1 MSLQTIIDNA
11 TYLEI
16 NKQKVAATSVS
27 RSGRI
32 LTAERVNA
40 IPYRFKV
47 GMHSGLTYS
56 DNRDLVEALD
66 ALDTIVSSNVDIG
79 ASNSNLNYIT
89 SYQGSANSS
98 QLNQLVMSSTGT
110 ANLVIDTSGVTA
122 TGLSGSNLFVVGD
135 VIQPAG
141 DTGTYKYPYNV
152 TSNVAWNARSVT
164 VPVHRPVLTQSG
176 VALTSGGVRVG
187 TNCRYHLKL
196 VKKPKTRVLPH
207 NRLGFT
213 EDFEL
218 VEVIT

>member
-79 ASNSNLNYIT
+79 ASNTNLNYIT
-89 SYQGSANSS
+89 SYQGSANTS
-98 QLNQLVMSSTGT
+98 QVNQLVMSSTGT
-110 ANLVIDTSGVTA
+110 ANLVIDTSSV
-122 TGLSGSNLFVVGD
+122 SGTPGGNLFVVGD

-141 DTGTYKYPYNV
+141 NTGTYKYPYNV
-152 TSNVAWNARSVT
+152 TSNVAWNASSVT
-164 VPVHRPVLTQSG
+164 VPVHRPVLAQDG

>member
-79 ASNSNLNYIT
+79 ASNTNLNYIT
-89 SYQGSANSS
+89 SYQGSANTS
-98 QLNQLVMSSTGT
+98 QVNQLVMSSTGT
-110 ANLVIDTSGVTA
+110 ANLVIDTSSV
-122 TGLSGSNLFVVGD
+122 SGTPGGNLFVVGD

-141 DTGTYKYPYNV
+141 NTGTYKYPYNV
-152 TSNVAWNARSVT
+152 TSNVAWNASSVT
-164 VPVHRPVLTQSG
+164 VPVHRPVLNQDG

-187 TNCRYHLKL
+187 TNCRYHLKP
-196 VKKPKTRVLPH
+196 VNKVFYRAASY
-207 NRLGFT
+207 NRIEFT
-213 EDFEL
+213 DDFDL
-218 VEVIT
+218 VEVIQ

>member
-79 ASNSNLNYIT
+79 ASNTNLNYIT

-98 QLNQLVMSSTGT
+98 QLNALVMSSTGT
-110 ANLVIDTSGVTA
+110 ANLVISTAGVSGNP
-122 TGLSGSNLFVVGD
+122 GGNLFVVGD

-152 TSNVAWNARSVT
+152 TSNVAWNASSVT

>member
-79 ASNSNLNYIT
+79 ASNTNLNYIT
-89 SYQGSANSS
+89 SYQGSANTS
-98 QLNQLVMSSTGT
+98 QVNQLVMSSTGT
-110 ANLVIDTSGVTA
+110 ANLVIDTSSV
-122 TGLSGSNLFVVGD
+122 SGTPGGNLFVVGD

-152 TSNVAWNARSVT
+152 TSNVAWNASSVT
-164 VPVHRPVLTQSG
+164 VPVHRPVLAQDG

>member
-79 ASNSNLNYIT
+79 ASNTNLNYIT
-89 SYQGSANSS
+89 SYQGSANTS
-98 QLNQLVMSSTGT
+98 QVNQLVMSSTGT
-110 ANLVIDTSGVTA
+110 ANLVIDTSSV
-122 TGLSGSNLFVVGD
+122 SGTPGGNLFVVGD

-141 DTGTYKYPYNV
+141 NTGTYKYPYNV
-152 TSNVAWNARSVT
+152 TSNVAWNASSVT
-164 VPVHRPVLTQSG
+164 VAVHRPVLAQDG

>member
-40 IPYRFKV
+40 IPYRFKL
-47 GMHSGLTYS
+47 GMHNGLTWS
-56 DNRDLVEALD
+56 ENRAVLESIDEI
-66 ALDTIVSSNVDIG
+66 DTITTSNVDIG
-79 ASNSNLNYIT
+79 GNNANMAWVT
-89 SYQGSANSS
+89 SYQGSANTS
-98 QLNQLVMSSTGT
+98 QLGQLVMTSTGT
-110 ANLVIDTSGVTA
+110 SNLVINTSSV
-122 TGLSGSNLFVVGD
+122 SGTPGGNLFVVGD

-141 DTGTYKYPYNV
+141 NTGTYKYPYNV
-152 TSNVAWNARSVT
+152 TSNVAWNGSSVT
-164 VPVHRPVLTQSG
+164 VPVHRPVLAQDG

-187 TNCRYHLKL
+187 TGCRYHLKL
-196 VKKPKTRVLPH
+196 IKKPKYRAVPYDRIAWTS
-207 NRLGFT
+207 
-213 EDFEL
+213 DFEL

>member
-1 MSLQTIIDNA
+1 MSSLQTIIDNA

-16 NKQKVAATSVS
+16 NKQKVAASSVS

-47 GMHSGLTYS
+47 GMHKGLVYS

-66 ALDTIVSSNVDIG
+66 ALDVIVSSNVDIG
-79 ASNSNLNYIT
+79 ASNPNLNYIT

-110 ANLVIDTSGVTA
+110 ANLVISTGSVSGTP
-122 TGLSGSNLFVVGD
+122 GGNLFVVGD

-141 DTGTYKYPYNV
+141 NTGTYRYPYNV
-152 TSNVAWNARSVT
+152 TSNVAWNASSVT
-164 VPVHRPVLTQSG
+164 VPVHRPVLAQDG
-176 VALTSGGVRVG
+176 VVLTSGGVRVG

-196 VKKPKTRVLPH
+196 VKKPKTVVLPH

-218 VEVIT
+218 VEVVQ